1 MASLQWSPHPILTV
15 PSNEEQIAL
24 GPERLI
30 DYWERREAAI
40 SRERDDPY
48 NFGTELPHWELVDE
62 QLKDHSLVLCLG
74 GNRSGKT
81 TLASKRV
88 VETLVKNPGTIIW
101 CFTATSQNSI
111 AHQQA
116 AVFNF
121 LPNEYK
127 NIGHTRVASVRY
139 SVKNGF
145 TNQTFVLPNR
155 SQCVFRN
162 WSQDISTIEGGEVGV
177 PGEPAEGTHNIGI
190 WWDEEAP
197 LSWVSTGLFR
207 CLTRASSDGIAA
219 RTLLTFTTISGWTQT
234 VSTYLSGARTMIDKE
249 AELLEGERVPILQ
262 KPIRQN
268 ASVCYFHTQDNP
280 FNSWEAT
287 KAQLKGAR
295 REEILCR
302 AYGVPTKPATTCF
315 RNLDDRVIMKH
326 DEIPVIEDPENN
338 PSLKIISIDPAGN
351 KSWFILKILVSANG
365 THYVVDE
372 WPGVDVGEWADLE
385 RGDKGAP
392 GDGAAPN
399 GFGIRDYADQI
410 REMMGEDEDC
420 EIICDPRLGNAVYS
434 KSEGTSSIIA
444 ELQNEGINAYPAE
457 GLPID
462 DGLQAINTLLSY
474 DKTKEISFDNHSKL
488 IFSDRVQNTLFCCQN
503 YKVEDGPK
511 SPLKDPVDCLRMV
524 AIGNYQYYDESE
536 MVASG
541 TGGY

>member
-1 MASLQWSPHPILTV
+1 MASLQWSLHPILTV

-30 DYWERREAAI
+30 DFWERREAAI
-40 SRERDDPY
+40 TREREDPY
-48 NFGTELPHWELVDE
+48 NFGTELPQWELVDE
-62 QLKDHSLVLCLG
+62 QLKTHSLVLLLG
-74 GNRSGKT
+74 GNRSSKT
-81 TLASKRV
+81 NLAAKRV
-88 VETLVKNPGTIIW
+88 VQSLVANPGTIIW

-116 AVFNF
+116 AVYDY

-127 NIGHTRVASVRY
+127 TLGHTRVASLRY

-145 TNQTFVLPNR
+145 TNQAFVLPNR

-177 PGEPAEGTHNIGI
+177 PGEAAPGTHNIGI
-190 WWDEEAP
+190 WADEEIP
-197 LSWVSTGLFR
+197 LSWVSTCLFR
-207 CLTRASSDGIAA
+207 CLTRADSDGIAA
-219 RTLLTFTTISGWTQT
+219 RTLLTFTTVSGWTQT
-234 VSTYLSGARTMIDKE
+234 VSAYLSGARTLIDKE
-249 AELLEGERVPILQ
+249 AELLDGERVPILQ
-262 KPIRQN
+262 QPVRQN
-268 ASVCYFHTQDNP
+268 ARVVYFHTADNP
-280 FNSWEAT
+280 YGGWEAM
-287 KAQLKGAR
+287 KNQLRGAR
-295 REEILCR
+295 RDEILCR
-302 AYGVPTKPATTCF
+302 SYGVPTKPSNTVF

-326 DEIPVIEDPENN
+326 DEIPVIEDPEKN

-365 THYVVDE
+365 VHYVVDE
-372 WPGVDVGEWADLE
+372 WPGVDIGEWADLE
-385 RGDKGAP
+385 RGAKGVP

-410 REMMGEDEDC
+410 REMMGDDENC
-420 EIICDPRLGNAVYS
+420 EIICDPRLGNATYS

-444 ELQNEGINAYPAE
+444 ELQNEGIHVYPAE

-474 DKTKEISFDNHSKL
+474 DKTQPISFDNHPKL
-488 IFSDRVQNTLFCCQN
+488 IFSDRVGNTLFCCMN

-511 SPLKDPVDCLRMV
+511 GVCKDPVDCLRMV
-524 AIGNYQYYDESE
+524 AIGNYQYYGEDELIGSP
-536 MVASG
+536 